1 MEKRSYSIDKSER
14 VEISD
19 EEVSPSPSV
28 EAKVVKSKSPET
40 VRLVLLRN
48 LKLNYTG
55 PITGKLYVFNG
66 GGSVLPVDVEDA
78 QIMLAKHGGDC
89 CPGGSGPTPYFSEE
103 G

>member
-14 VEISD
+14 VKVSD
-19 EEVSPSPSV
+19 EEISPSPSTEVV
-28 EAKVVKSKSPET
+28 ETKKAPET

-66 GGSVLPVDVEDA
+66 GGSVLPVDAEDA

>member
-1 MEKRSYSIDKSER
+1 MAKRSYNVDKSER
-14 VEISD
+14 VDISD
-19 EEVSPSPSV
+19 EEVSPSPSE
-28 EAKVVKSKSPET
+28 EAPKAPET

-55 PITGKLYVFNG
+55 PVTQKLYVFNG
-66 GGSVLPVDVEDA
+66 GGSVLDVDVEDA

-89 CPGGSGPTPYFSEE
+89 CPGGSGPTPYFSKE